1 MKRLGR
7 AAVIA
12 VVGVMFGLGGV
23 VGESVARSKMMQGDK
38 PMEKK

>member
-7 AAVIA
+7 AVIA
-12 VVGVMFGLGGV
+12 VVGVMCGLGVV
-23 VGESVARSKMMQGDK
+23 VGESVAQSKMMQGDK